1 MITMTE
7 STLTFVLQIA
17 AAAALI
23 GTFYVNYLAQ
33 KLPIN
38 GLTQRDI
45 SESLPNLFTPAGLTF
60 SIWGIIYLM
69 LAVFSVFQIGLGAQ
83 TPNAD
88 LLNPVRVIFIINALA
103 NMAWLY
109 VWHYRKFKLSLAV
122 MGVLLVTLIFIH
134 LELDKL
140 TLTSFEN
147 IVFRLPFSLYFGWIT
162 VAAVVNVTA
171 LLVNRG
177 WKRLGLSQ
185 EIWALIMLAVAAAI
199 GTATII
205 IRQDIA
211 YGLVFIWAYLGI
223 LIKHRSPEGFAKK
236 YPTVIR
242 AVMVCLSVFTVAVVL
257 IIFKVV

>member
-1 MITMTE
+1 MTE
-7 STLTFVLQIA
+7 STLTLVLQIA
-17 AAAALI
+17 AAAALV
-23 GTFYVNYLAQ
+23 GALYVNYLAQ

-45 SESLPNLFTPAGLTF
+45 SESLPNLYTPAGLTF

-69 LAVFSVFQIGLGAQ
+69 LAVFSVFQFGISAQ

-109 VWHYRKFKLSLAV
+109 VWHYRKFELSLAV
-122 MGVLLVTLIFIH
+122 MGVLLITLILIH
-134 LELDKL
+134 RELDKL
-140 TLTSFEN
+140 TLTGMEN

-171 LLVNRG
+171 MLVARG

-185 EIWALIMLAVAAAI
+185 EIWAVIMLAVAAAI

-205 IRQDIA
+205 IRQDVA
-211 YGLVFIWAYLGI
+211 YGIVFIWAYLGI

-236 YPTVIR
+236 YPTVMR
-242 AVMVCLSVFTVAVVL
+242 TVMICLSLFAVALIL
-257 IIFKVV
+257 IILKIL